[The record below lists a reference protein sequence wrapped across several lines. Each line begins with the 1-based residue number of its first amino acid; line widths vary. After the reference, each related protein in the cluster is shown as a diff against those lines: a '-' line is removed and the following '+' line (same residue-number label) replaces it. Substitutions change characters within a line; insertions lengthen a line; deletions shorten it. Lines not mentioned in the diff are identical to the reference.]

1 MPDTPLSTACAV
13 LDLARS
19 GRFAEL
25 RDRFPPPLRDMVS
38 AESLQAAWDAEIE
51 RTGPVISTGTPLVES
66 RAHGT
71 LVKVPITCERGG
83 LTAMI
88 QTSESGVLLGIQL
101 APLAAAEPT
110 QAWQPPDYAIPDSFV
125 EEEVTVST
133 GPLAVGGTLSLPRA
147 QGQHPSIVLL
157 AGSGPQDRDETIG
170 RNKILKDLAWGLAS
184 RGVAVLRFDKVTYAH
199 GREIAA
205 ASEFTLADEY
215 LPQAVSAVH
224 LLRDHPAIDSE
235 RIYVA
240 GHSLGGTVAPRV
252 AVKAPIVAGIVLL
265 AGGVAPMHWSAVRQ
279 ATYLASL
286 DPNLAATYQP
296 MIETFTRQAIA
307 VDKLDVSSHTPP
319 SELPFATPAS
329 YWLDLRGYDPV
340 ATAAALGKPMLI
352 LQGGR
357 DYQVTVA
364 DELSRWRDGLAES
377 PGVTIK
383 IYDADDHMFFSGSGP
398 STPAKY
404 EPAQHMDPEV
414 ITDIANWL
422 NASRSG

>member
-1 MPDTPLSTACAV
+1 MPDTPLSTAATV

-25 RDRFPPPLRDMVS
+25 RELFPPPLRDMVS
-38 AESLQAAWDAEIE
+38 ADSLQAAWDTEIV
-51 RTGPVISTGTPLVES
+51 RTGPVVEIGTPLVES
-66 RAHGT
+66 DAHGT
-71 LVKVPITCERGG
+71 LVKIPITCERGG
-83 LTAMI
+83 LTAII
-88 QTSESGVLLGIQL
+88 QASESGALLGIQL
-101 APLAAAEPT
+101 APLAATEPG
-110 QAWQPPDYAIPDSFV
+110 QEWQPPSYAVLDAFD
-125 EEEVTVST
+125 EQEVTVGD
-133 GPLAVGGTLSLPRA
+133 GPLAVGGTLSLPRIP
-147 QGQHPSIVLL
+147 GQHPGIVLL

-199 GREIAA
+199 GREIATRD
-205 ASEFTLADEY
+205 FTLVDEY
-215 LPQAVSAVH
+215 VPHALSAVE
-224 LLRDHPAIDSE
+224 LLRDHHAVDAG
-235 RIYVA
+235 RIFLA

-252 AVKAPIVAGIVLL
+252 AASEPIIAGIVLL
-265 AGGVAPMHWSAVRQ
+265 AGGVAPLHWSAVRQ

-307 VDKLDVSSHTPP
+307 IDKLDASSNTPA
-319 SELPFATPAS
+319 SELPFGTPAS

-340 ATAAALGKPMLI
+340 ATAASLGKPMLI

-364 DELSRWRDGLAES
+364 DELSRWRDGLAAS
-377 PGVTIK
+377 PDVTIR
-383 IYDADDHMFFSGSGP
+383 IYDADDHMFFPGSGP

-404 EPAQHMDPEV
+404 EPAQHMDREV

-422 NASRSG
+422 TASQRG